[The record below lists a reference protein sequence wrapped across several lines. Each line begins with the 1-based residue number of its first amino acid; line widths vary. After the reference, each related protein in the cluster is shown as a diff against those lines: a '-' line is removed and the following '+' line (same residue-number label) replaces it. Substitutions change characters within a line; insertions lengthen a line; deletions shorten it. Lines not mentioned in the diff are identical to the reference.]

1 MKNPGFTIKFLLLTL
16 AQILLWNYFDFTQY
30 LTIVFLPA
38 LILCLPIKKSV
49 IFAMLLAFAAG
60 FAVDFFSSG
69 MLGLTSAALVPVAL
83 IRRGVITLVCGE
95 EVFARGEN
103 ITIRRQGLPK
113 MALAILTVTALF
125 LAIYIWADGAG
136 TRPFWFNAVK
146 FAASLAA
153 GTLISLI
160 ACNILDSESR

>member
-1 MKNPGFTIKFLLLTL
+1 MKNPGFALKFILLMLT
-16 AQILLWNYFDFTQY
+16 QILLWNYFDFTQF
-30 LTIVFLPA
+30 LMIVFLPT
-38 LILCLPIKKSV
+38 LILCLPIRRNAV
-49 IFAMLLAFAAG
+49 YAMLLAFGTG

-113 MALAILTVTALF
+113 MALAIMIVTALF
-125 LAIYIWADGAG
+125 LFIYIWADGAG

-146 FAASLAA
+146 FGASLLA
-153 GTLISLI
+153 GTLVSLL
-160 ACNILDSESR
+160 ACNVLDSETR